1 MVKPRAAVNLD
12 QPVFKGE
19 HAAQLE
25 EFSAVLRRLWDEH
38 YTSPIF
44 AGEEMI
50 FTLGGNGYEIVF
62 SHQGYAALIE
72 IRSPHGAIE
81 LRPDTEAAATGG
93 VTIAKVDAPEG
104 MPVGEMLRDFFAGID
119 DYYRRGP
126 RLRV

>member
-1 MVKPRAAVNLD
+1 MVKPRAAVNFD
-12 QPVFKGE
+12 QPTFKGE

-25 EFSAVLRRLWDEH
+25 EFSAILRRLWDEH

-62 SHQGYAALIE
+62 SHQGYGALIE

-81 LRPDTEAAATGG
+81 LRPDPAAGG

-104 MPVGEMLRDFFAGID
+104 MPPDEMLRDFFAGID

>member
-25 EFSAVLRRLWDEH
+25 EFSALLRRLWAEH

-62 SHQGYAALIE
+62 SHQGYGALVE

-81 LRPDTEAAATGG
+81 LRPVPEATADGG
-93 VTIAKVDAPEG
+93 VMIAKVDAPEG
-104 MPVGEMLRDFFAGID
+104 MPVDEMLRDFFAGIE

>member
-1 MVKPRAAVNLD
+1 MVKPRAAVNFD
-12 QPVFKGE
+12 QPIFKGE
-19 HAAQLE
+19 HAALLE
-25 EFSAVLRRLWDEH
+25 EFSAILRRLWDEH

-62 SHQGYAALIE
+62 SHQGYGALIE
-72 IRSPHGAIE
+72 IRSPHGGID
-81 LRPDTEAAATGG
+81 LRPDTAAGG

-104 MPVGEMLRDFFAGID
+104 MPADEMLRDFFAGID
-119 DYYRRGP
+119 TYYRRGP